1 MTTENHFEIREED
14 LSHRQVLALLAYHL
28 EQMERISPEGNFNA
42 LPEVR
47 LREPDVTCWSIW
59 EGQTLCGLFALK
71 ELAPDHG
78 EVKSLRTAPGQE
90 GRGIGTIML
99 RYLVEEARRRG
110 YKRLSLET
118 GRTEPYGPARALYKR
133 HGFAECPPFGDYK
146 EDGFSLCMTREV

>member
-1 MTTENHFEIREED
+1 MTAESQFEIREED

-28 EQMERISPEGNFNA
+28 GEMERISPEGNFNA

-59 EGQTLCGLFALK
+59 EGRNLCGLFALK

-90 GRGIGTIML
+90 GRGIGTVML

-110 YKRLSLET
+110 YERLSLET
-118 GRTEPYGPARALYKR
+118 GRTEPYAPARALYRR
-133 HGFAECPPFGDYK
+133 HGFEECPPFGDYR
-146 EDGFSLCMTREV
+146 EDGFSLCMTRAV